1 MGLSRIFQSLDLLLS
16 LLLSMEGALD
26 KDTDRIIKMDK
37 KTQKNK

>member
-16 LLLSMEGALD
+16 LLLSMEGALE
-26 KDTDRIIKMDK
+26 KDVDRIIKMDK

>member
-1 MGLSRIFQSLDLLLS
+1 MGLSGIFQSLDLLLS
-16 LLLSMEGALD
+16 LLLSMERALE

>member
-26 KDTDRIIKMDK
+26 KDADRIIKMDK